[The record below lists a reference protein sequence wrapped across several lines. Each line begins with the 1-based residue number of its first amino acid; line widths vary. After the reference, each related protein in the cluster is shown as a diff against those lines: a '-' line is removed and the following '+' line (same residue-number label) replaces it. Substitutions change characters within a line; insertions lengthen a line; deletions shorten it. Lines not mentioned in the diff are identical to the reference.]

1 MHRLCQVVD
10 LVFELLNISMCLV
23 ILGGVLVVALV
34 EFFMELVL
42 GKFDL
47 LIDLLNDL
55 IHVLA
60 LAHLTEDIALKLQH
74 GLLDDTVVEVDH
86 VGGDLSAEF
95 RVFVHDGL
103 QVLLAKAVSINMM
116 QSLVEELR
124 LVAEEVFVTAND
136 GLLA

>member
-1 MHRLCQVVD
+1 MDRLRQIVN
-10 LVFELLNISMCLV
+10 LVLELLHVSVCLI
-23 ILGGVLVVALV
+23 ILGGGLVVALV
-34 EFFMELVL
+34 EFLMELVL

-47 LIDLLNDL
+47 LVNLLDDL

-60 LAHLTEDIALKLQH
+60 FAHLAEDVALELKH
-74 GLLDDTVVEVDH
+74 GLLDNTVVEVDH
-86 VGGDLSAEF
+86 VGGDLGAEF
-95 RVFVHDGL
+95 RIFVHDGL
-103 QVLLAKAVSINMM
+103 KVLLAKAVSINVM